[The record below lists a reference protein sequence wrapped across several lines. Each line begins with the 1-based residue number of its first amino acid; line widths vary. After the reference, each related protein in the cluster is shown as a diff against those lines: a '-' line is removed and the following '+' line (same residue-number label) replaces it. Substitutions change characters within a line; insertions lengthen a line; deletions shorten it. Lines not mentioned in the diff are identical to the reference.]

1 MNTGGRATGLQL
13 ADPAQAEPG
22 NGRAEAE
29 ITLGLLNAIEGN
41 SAVTQRSMARDLGI
55 ALGLANAYLKRCVK
69 KGLVK
74 VATAPANR
82 YLYYLTPMGF
92 AEKSTLTGEY
102 LAQSFRFFRGARDQC
117 SAILKD
123 CAARGFRRVALFG
136 AGDLAEIVTLCA
148 RDFDIEL
155 VGIVDGGHGEAAFA
169 HLRVVA
175 NLAELGP
182 VDAAIVTDLGAPQ
195 GAFDA
200 AFAAVPADRVFAPP
214 LLKISRER
222 PVLAQEA

>member
-1 MNTGGRATGLQL
+1 MNTEARATGLGL
-13 ADPAQAEPG
+13 SEPS
-22 NGRAEAE
+22 NGRAEDQ

-41 SAVTQRSMARDLGI
+41 SAVTQRSLARDLGI
-55 ALGLANAYLKRCVK
+55 ALGLANAYLKRCVT

-82 YLYYLTPMGF
+82 YVYYLTPKGF
-92 AEKSTLTGEY
+92 SEKSKLTGEY
-102 LAQSFRFFRGARDQC
+102 LAQSFRFFRSARDQV

-123 CAARGFRRVALFG
+123 CENRGFRRIALFG

-148 RDFDIEL
+148 RDFEVEL
-155 VGIVDGGHGEAAFA
+155 VGIVDGQPGEAAA
-169 HLRVVA
+169 TTHLRIA
-175 NLAELGP
+175 PNLADLGP
-182 VDAAIVTDLGAPQ
+182 VDVAIVTSLDGPQ

-200 AFAAVPADRVFAPP
+200 AQAVVPADRILAPS

-222 PVLAQEA
+222 PVFVAEA